1 MKSYEDYL
9 KDPKIEGWYSL
20 ADQMLRDILVELERL
35 NKYHLRLV
43 DMLHEHTKRLD
54 DIEDDVVLETIID
67 GKKNKNHRGPG
78 YIYKKGVIEAI
89 AYWIPC
95 HCIVITAYNKNKSDK
110 PHKDKK
116 THGSARK
123 NGLSKVRQS

>member
-1 MKSYEDYL
+1 MQILWELKLKEKKCGLYL
-9 KDPKIEGWYSL
+9 TSHGND
-20 ADQMLRDILVELERL
+20 AM
-35 NKYHLRLV
+35 V
-43 DMLHEHTKRLD
+43 DD
-54 DIEDDVVLETIID
+54 DLEDDVVLETIID

-123 NGLSKVRQS
+123 NGLPKVRQS